1 MASLAKLSADTDK
14 SYEPNLWQGLLGLRQ
29 SLLDRG
35 HAQNLFARQP
45 WCLFHRV
52 QQCWGSVHDV
62 YYLYIHIY
70 LFHSGQNFHQTAV
83 QSGRLRRVVGRP
95 VGRPEGRP
103 VCLSA
108 CILQGERAISSSFAE
123 SFAAPTYCKRER
135 ERERERANKRVQE
148 SLFFARLLCGRSRP
162 CLQLAVINFSVYSEC
177 EHVESTR
184 NVRIKK
190 AKAVSVWKACLVLW
204 AKDNSSRG
212 DGSILGYTHT
222 PKSRCLRVC
231 SSLLWRANQWLSSPQ
246 GRVEGQKIRGGEV
259 RKKWGTFI
267 GFSPMRDCC
276 TTCF

>member
-1 MASLAKLSADTDK
+1 M
-14 SYEPNLWQGLLGLRQ
+14 
-29 SLLDRG
+29 
-35 HAQNLFARQP
+35 
-45 WCLFHRV
+45 
-52 QQCWGSVHDV
+52 
-62 YYLYIHIY
+62 
-70 LFHSGQNFHQTAV
+70 
-83 QSGRLRRVVGRP
+83 VGRP

-190 AKAVSVWKACLVLW
+190 AKAVSV
-204 AKDNSSRG
+204 
-212 DGSILGYTHT
+212 
-222 PKSRCLRVC
+222 
-231 SSLLWRANQWLSSPQ
+231 
-246 GRVEGQKIRGGEV
+246 
-259 RKKWGTFI
+259 
-267 GFSPMRDCC
+267 
-276 TTCF
+276 